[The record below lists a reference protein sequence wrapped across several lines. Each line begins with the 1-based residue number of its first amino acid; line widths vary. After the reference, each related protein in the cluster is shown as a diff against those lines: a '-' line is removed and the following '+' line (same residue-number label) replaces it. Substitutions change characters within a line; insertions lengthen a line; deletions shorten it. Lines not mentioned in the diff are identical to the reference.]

1 MRVERRRAGLQN
13 EVMPMDLIINLAR
26 DLGIVAI
33 ELFVL
38 ITLGWCL
45 SRNSHED
52 K

>member
-1 MRVERRRAGLQN
+1 
-13 EVMPMDLIINLAR
+13 MDLIINLAR
-26 DLGIVAI
+26 DLAIIAI

-38 ITLGWCL
+38 ITLSWCL

>member
-1 MRVERRRAGLQN
+1 MQ
-13 EVMPMDLIINLAR
+13 LIIDIAR

-45 SRNSHED
+45 SRKSAGD
-52 K
+52 R